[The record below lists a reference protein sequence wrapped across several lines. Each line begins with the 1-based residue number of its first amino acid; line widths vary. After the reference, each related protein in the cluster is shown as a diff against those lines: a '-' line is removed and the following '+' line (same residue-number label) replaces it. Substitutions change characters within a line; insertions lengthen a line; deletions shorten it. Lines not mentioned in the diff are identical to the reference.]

1 MSQNTPGSEFDK
13 GFLDTDVDL
22 EIGLSSPDA
31 EIYASSSGFQWPSFS
46 KILFFLVIFSGLAGG
61 GYYVGYETGLENGR
75 RSLPPVVLADKAP
88 LKVPADQLPQSA
100 DEADEKLNIYGVL
113 QGEGNGQQLSP
124 NDILEG
130 PADNASGTI
139 ESLIEQTLT
148 VPETASDS
156 RASVKVVEAINK
168 TIRKPVETAKVTSP
182 EPRPTVVAEP
192 AQSEP
197 AKSEPT
203 QSAATR
209 QDFMVQLSAV
219 RNRAIAR
226 GNYSALQKKHDDLLG
241 RRDALIIRTD
251 LGDKGIYYRVN
262 VPGFP
267 DKSAANA
274 FCASLKK
281 RGQDCL
287 VRKQPSS

>member
-1 MSQNTPGSEFDK
+1 MSHNTPGSEFDK
-13 GFLDTDVDL
+13 GFLDSDVDL
-22 EIGLSSPDA
+22 EIGLPSPDA
-31 EIYASSSGFQWPSFS
+31 DIYASSSGFQRPSLP

-61 GYYVGYETGLENGR
+61 GYYVGYETGIEDGR

-88 LKVPADQLPQSA
+88 LKVPADQLPQQDQSG
-100 DEADEKLNIYGVL
+100 DEKLNIYGVL
-113 QGEGNGQQLSP
+113 QGEGNGQQISP
-124 NDILEG
+124 NNILEG
-130 PADNASGTI
+130 PADDASGTI
-139 ESLIEQTLT
+139 ESLIEQGLTLPDALT
-148 VPETASDS
+148 EERGRVD
-156 RASVKVVEAINK
+156 VVEAINK
-168 TIRKPVETAKVTSP
+168 TVAKPVEAVKATAP
-182 EPRPTVVAEP
+182 EPRPTSQAAAAPVKP
-192 AQSEP
+192 AP
-197 AKSEPT
+197 AKR
-203 QSAATR
+203 AAASP
-209 QDFMVQLSAV
+209 QDYMVQLSAV

-226 GNYSALQKKHDDLLG
+226 GDYSALQKKHDDLLG

-267 DKSAANA
+267 DKTAANA